1 MIKNCQLCML
11 LDCQNNFF
19 SLSDVKSNIELRED
33 LKAYETDLDISSEE
47 FNLQHFSYNNSG
59 ILELIFDHLD
69 RTDYNGITV

>member
-11 LDCQNNFF
+11 LDCQNDF
-19 SLSDVKSNIELRED
+19 SLSDVKSNTELRED